1 MVKSFIRDDIAI
13 PPPPSPWGRNFGARN
28 SLNYLKQ
35 GRLHDNR
42 GMKLICFMEVFVTL
56 RELVELSYAGQ
67 VAL

>member
-1 MVKSFIRDDIAI
+1 MLF
-13 PPPPSPWGRNFGARN
+13 PPPSPWGRNFGARN

-42 GMKLICFMEVFVTL
+42 GMKLIRFMGVLVTL
-56 RELVELSYAGQ
+56 KDLVELSYARQ